1 MKYQT
6 SSPGGLSIGFH
17 VHKNQWVHVSKL
29 GKIMPELN
37 NLYSPLQSLGITKV
51 QIQNQYHLFQKD
63 NCHNFGI
70 VLKTSTLKKLIGNI
84 FM

>member
-1 MKYQT
+1 
-6 SSPGGLSIGFH
+6 
-17 VHKNQWVHVSKL
+17 
-29 GKIMPELN
+29 MPELN
-37 NLYSPLQSLGITKV
+37 NLYSSLQMFRLGITKV

>member
-1 MKYQT
+1 
-6 SSPGGLSIGFH
+6 
-17 VHKNQWVHVSKL
+17 
-29 GKIMPELN
+29 MPELN
-37 NLYSPLQSLGITKV
+37 DLYPPLQSLGITKV